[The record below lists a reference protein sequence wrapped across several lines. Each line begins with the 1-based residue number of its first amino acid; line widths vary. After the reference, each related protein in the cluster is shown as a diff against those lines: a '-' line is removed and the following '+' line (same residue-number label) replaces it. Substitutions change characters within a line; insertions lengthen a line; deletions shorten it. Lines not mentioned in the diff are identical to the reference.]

1 MPHSNIQELQ
11 HSSGSHSIDR
21 LITDLLSRAGVVING
36 TRPWDIQIHN
46 PETIPRIISQ
56 RSLGLGESYMEG
68 WWDSEALDEFCFR
81 ILRAGADGI
90 AKNHI
95 TLTLQ
100 WLLCQLHNRQSID
113 RAPQVARQHYDLGN
127 RLFELM
133 LGRTMAYSCGYWKDA
148 TTLDEAQDAKLD
160 LVCRKLGLEPG
171 MTLLD
176 IGCGWGCLLEHAA
189 KHYGVTGTGV
199 TVSKEQAQLARER
212 CKGLPVELVLED
224 YRELSGQFDRI
235 ASIGMFEHVGRRNYV
250 TFMETAAKLLHD
262 DGLMLLHCIGENE
275 STAAHDPWIEKYV
288 FPNGELPS
296 IKQFAEAAEGQFVI
310 EDMQNFG
317 PDYARTLTA
326 WDANFQQHWDEL
338 KSQYDEHF
346 YRMWRYYLN
355 ICAGAFRARDTQLW
369 QWVLSKPA
377 QRNESYRAPR

>member
-1 MPHSNIQELQ
+1 MSDSNLQEKQ
-11 HSSGSHSIDR
+11 PSTGSQSMDSVIADV
-21 LITDLLSRAGVVING
+21 LAKADVVING
-36 TRPWDIQIHN
+36 SRPWDIQIYH
-46 PETIPRIISQ
+46 PDTVSRVASQ
-56 RSLGLGESYMEG
+56 RSLGLGESYMDG
-68 WWDSEALDEFCFR
+68 WWDCEALDEFFFR

-90 AKNHI
+90 AKNHL
-95 TLTLQ
+95 TLTFQ
-100 WLLCQLHNRQSID
+100 WLMFILQNRQSTQ

-133 LGRTMAYSCGYWKDA
+133 LGRTMAYSCGYWKEA
-148 TTLDEAQDAKLD
+148 GTLDEAQDAKLD
-160 LVCRKLGLEPG
+160 LVCRKLDLKPG

-176 IGCGWGCLLEHAA
+176 IGCGWGSLLEYAA
-189 KHYGVTGTGV
+189 RHYGVTGTGV
-199 TVSKEQAQLARER
+199 TLSREQVDAARER
-212 CKGLPVELVLED
+212 CKDLPVDILLED
-224 YRELSGQFDRI
+224 YRDLSGKFDRI
-235 ASIGMFEHVGRRNYV
+235 ASVGMFEHVGRRNYD
-250 TFMETAAKLLHD
+250 TFMRTSAQLLQD

-275 STAAHDPWIEKYV
+275 STTEHDPWIEKYI

-296 IKQFAEAAEGQFVI
+296 IKQIAEVVEGRFVV
-310 EDMQNFG
+310 EDMHNFG

-326 WDANFQQHWDEL
+326 WDANFQRHWPEL
-338 KSQYDEHF
+338 KADYDERF